1 MAACKNCG
9 CELPEGAK
17 FCRECGSEVIAEEY
31 VGETKFCSNCGSEIP
46 KNIKFCPECGA
57 PTSNTPQAN
66 NTGNTVVNSNKD
78 PILAAI
84 LSFLIIG
91 LGQIYL
97 GLTKKGILLFVG
109 AMISGVLM
117 LLIIGWLTWL
127 VIWGYGIYD
136 AYNSAQKM
144 NSGIAVEDTI
154 DFNNLF

>member
-1 MAACKNCG
+1 MVENTIKWLG
-9 CELPEGAK
+9 DIPPDW
-17 FCRECGSEVIAEEY
+17 EVTRISSLFAERNE
-31 VGETKFCSNCGSEIP
+31 K
-46 KNIKFCPECGA
+46 
-57 PTSNTPQAN
+57 
-66 NTGNTVVNSNKD
+66 VND
-78 PILAAI
+78 VDYPP
-84 LSFLIIG
+84 LSV
-91 LGQIYL
+91 
-97 GLTKKGILLFVG
+97 TKKGILLFIG